1 MTPEEANGDATA
13 HFSRVPMNTSD
24 RALFVLACATVVVSL
39 IYLAVIYRDLPSR
52 VPTHFNLMG
61 DADAVGDKAMVW
73 FGPVL
78 MSIII
83 VTLWIIAVIN
93 TNTGQGGH
101 QLSERGHRAT
111 IGLMRRMLALLAL
124 CMAAFSW
131 ESILLVSGRME
142 GGAWLMLSLAAF
154 IIISTGYTARMLRVA
169 KTEQKDQSLESDG
182 RARRP

>member
-1 MTPEEANGDATA
+1 MSTA
-13 HFSRVPMNTSD
+13 DFSRVPMRASD
-24 RALFVLACATVVVSL
+24 LSLFVLACATVAASV
-39 IYLAVIYRDLPSR
+39 IYLAVVYQDIPSR

-61 DADAVGDKAMVW
+61 DADAVGDKAMIW

-83 VTLWIIAVIN
+83 VALWIVAVIN
-93 TNTGQGGH
+93 TDTGQGEH
-101 QLSERGHRAT
+101 QLSERGHRTT

-142 GGAWLMLSLAAF
+142 GGMWLLMSIAAT
-154 IIISTGYTARMLRVA
+154 IIISVVYSVRMLRVA
-169 KTEQKDQSLESDG
+169 KSEQ
-182 RARRP
+182 RNTRPPRI